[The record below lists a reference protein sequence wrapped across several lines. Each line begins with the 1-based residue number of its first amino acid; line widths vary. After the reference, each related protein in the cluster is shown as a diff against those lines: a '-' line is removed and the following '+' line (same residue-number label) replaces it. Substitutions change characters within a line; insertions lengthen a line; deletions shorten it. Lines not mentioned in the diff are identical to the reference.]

1 MQHCRHFILSAA
13 ADGPALAG
21 GAMTSLSTAETSSLA
36 GNPID
41 LVEEIVIANDWAHD
55 RTSEEELVVEIAG
68 RWCDYRLYFVWQ
80 EDLSALHFSC
90 GFDLK
95 VAKARRRAVYELLA
109 LANEK
114 LWLGHFD
121 LSAEDNCP
129 AFRHAVLLRGV
140 LAASAEQIEDLVD
153 IALSEC
159 ERFYPAFQLVLW
171 GGKSPDDALAAAMID
186 PIGEA

>member
-1 MQHCRHFILSAA
+1 
-13 ADGPALAG
+13 
-21 GAMTSLSTAETSSLA
+21 MTSVSIAESTRHAV
-36 GNPID
+36 NPID
-41 LVEEIVIANDWAHD
+41 LVEEIVVANDWAHD
-55 RTSEEELVVEIAG
+55 RASDEEMVVEISG

-80 EDLSALHFSC
+80 EEISAMHFSC
-90 GFDLK
+90 GFDMK
-95 VAKARRRAVYELLA
+95 VPKAQRAPVYELLA

-121 LSAEDNCP
+121 LSAEDNSP

-140 LAASAEQIEDLVD
+140 LAASAEQVEDLVD

-159 ERFYPAFQLVLW
+159 ERFYPAFQIVIG
-171 GGKSPDDALAAAMID
+171 GGKPPDEAMSAAMLD